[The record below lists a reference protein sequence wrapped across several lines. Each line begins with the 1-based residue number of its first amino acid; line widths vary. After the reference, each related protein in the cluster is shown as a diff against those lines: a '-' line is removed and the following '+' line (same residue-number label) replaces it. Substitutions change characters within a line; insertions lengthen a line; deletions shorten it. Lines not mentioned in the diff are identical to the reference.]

1 MAVTEGSTI
10 QITPDSLNTSYAK
23 YRKDLIQMP
32 TRALDEVAKYMS
44 RRLGV
49 RGKETVSELN
59 GDMQIGPY
67 SLTRVDENGVTI
79 KGRTLE
85 TYLGS
90 GIKPFEPNAVRES
103 IYGSNVF
110 QGDALKNQPITKLVG
125 AYLFAKVGESF
136 FNTLFTAKRNPGGKK
151 TADLYDGFKT
161 IADQE
166 IKNKNVS
173 TEKGNLFKTEAIT
186 NVNAVDALEA
196 FYDAADQKLKNTETF
211 MFLNSSELMRYDRAY
226 RSVYGSVNYN
236 KDFGKSKLDGCNNCT
251 LIGLDNIP
259 VGFKIITPGS
269 NMLIGLAT
277 EGTNCKFEFE
287 KSLTSHFLIDF
298 VATMYFGTQFESI
311 SKERILFGYDEIPS
325 AV

>member
-23 YRKDLIQMP
+23 YRKDLILMP

-49 RGKETVSELN
+49 RGKETVGEAN

-67 SLTRVDENGVTI
+67 SLTRVDEDGVTI
-79 KGRTLE
+79 TGRTLE

-90 GIKPFEPNAVRES
+90 GVKPFEPNAVRES

-110 QGDALKNQPITKLVG
+110 QGDALKNQPITKLIG

-151 TADLYDGFKT
+151 TVDLYDGFKT

-166 IKNKNVS
+166 IKNKSVS

-196 FYDAADQKLKNTETF
+196 FYDAADQKLKNTKTF

-236 KDFGKSKLDGCNNCT
+236 KEFSKSKLDGCNNCT

-311 SKERILFGYDEIPS
+311 SKERILFGYDEIPA

>member
-23 YRKDLIQMP
+23 YRKDLIQIP
-32 TRALDEVAKYMS
+32 SRALDEVAKYMS

-49 RGKETVSELN
+49 RGKETVGELN
-59 GDMQIGPY
+59 GDMEIGPY

-79 KGRTLE
+79 TGRTLE
-85 TYLGS
+85 TFLGS
-90 GIKPFEPNAVRES
+90 GVKPFEPNAVRES

-125 AYLFAKVGESF
+125 AFLFGKVGESF
-136 FNTLFTAKRNPGGKK
+136 FKSLFTAKRNEAGKK
-151 TADLYDGFKT
+151 TEELFNGFKT
-161 IADQE
+161 IGDQE
-166 IKNKNVS
+166 IKNKSISV
-173 TEKGNLFKTEAIT
+173 EKGNLFKTTAIT
-186 NVNAVDALEA
+186 NVNAVDVLEA
-196 FYDAADQKLKNTETF
+196 FYDAADQKLKNTKTY
-211 MFLNSSELMRYDRAY
+211 MFLNSSELMKYNRAY
-226 RSVYGSVNYN
+226 RSIYGSVNYN
-236 KDFGKSKLDGCNNCT
+236 NEFTKAKLDGCNNCT

-311 SKERILFGYDEIPS
+311 SKERLLLGYDEIPTE
-325 AV
+325 

>member
-23 YRKDLIQMP
+23 FRKELIQMP

-44 RRLGV
+44 RRVGV
-49 RGKETVSELN
+49 RGKETVGELN

-79 KGRTLE
+79 TGRTLE

-90 GIKPFEPNAVRES
+90 GVKPFEPNAVRES
-103 IYGSNVF
+103 IYGSDVF

-136 FNTLFTAKRNPGGKK
+136 FNTLFTAKRNPGGKN

-166 IKNKNVS
+166 IKNKTVS
-173 TEKGNLFKTEAIT
+173 TEKGNIFKTTAIT

-196 FYDAADQKLKNTETF
+196 FYDAADQKLKNTKTF
-211 MFLNSSELMRYDRAY
+211 MFLNSSELMHYDRAY

-236 KDFGKSKLDGCNNCT
+236 KEFGKSKLDGCNNCT

-259 VGFKIITPGS
+259 VGFKVITPGS

-277 EGTNCKFEFE
+277 EGTNCNFEF
-287 KSLTSHFLIDF
+287 KDSLTSHFLIDF

-311 SKERILFGYDEIPS
+311 SKERILFGYDEIP
-325 AV
+325 ATE

>member
-10 QITPDSLNTSYAK
+10 KITPDSLNTSYAK
-23 YRKDLIQMP
+23 YRKDLILMP

-49 RGKETVSELN
+49 RGKETVGEAN

-67 SLTRVDENGVTI
+67 SLTRVDEDGVTI
-79 KGRTLE
+79 TGRTLE

-90 GIKPFEPNAVRES
+90 GVKPFEPNAVRES

-110 QGDALKNQPITKLVG
+110 QGDALKNQPITKLIG

-151 TADLYDGFKT
+151 TVDLYEGFKT

-166 IKNKNVS
+166 IKNKSVS

-196 FYDAADQKLKNTETF
+196 FYDAADQKLKNTKTF

-226 RSVYGSVNYN
+226 RSVYGSVNYT
-236 KDFGKSKLDGCNNCT
+236 KEFGKSKLDGCNNCT

-311 SKERILFGYDEIPS
+311 SKERILFGYDEIPA

>member
-23 YRKDLIQMP
+23 YRKDLILMP

-49 RGKETVSELN
+49 RGKETVGEAN

-67 SLTRVDENGVTI
+67 SLTRVDEDGVTI
-79 KGRTLE
+79 TGRTLE

-90 GIKPFEPNAVRES
+90 GVKPFEPNAVRES

-110 QGDALKNQPITKLVG
+110 QGDALKNQPITKLIG

-166 IKNKNVS
+166 TKNKNVS

-196 FYDAADQKLKNTETF
+196 FYDAADQKLKNTKTF

-236 KDFGKSKLDGCNNCT
+236 KEFGKSKLDGCTNCT

-311 SKERILFGYDEIPS
+311 SKERILFGYDEIP
-325 AV
+325 AVV

>member
-23 YRKDLIQMP
+23 YRKDLILMP

-49 RGKETVSELN
+49 RGKETVGEAN

-67 SLTRVDENGVTI
+67 SLTRVDEDGVTI
-79 KGRTLE
+79 TGRTLE

-90 GIKPFEPNAVRES
+90 GVKPFEPNAVSES

-110 QGDALKNQPITKLVG
+110 QGDALKNQPITKLIG

-196 FYDAADQKLKNTETF
+196 FYDAADQKLKNTKTF

-236 KDFGKSKLDGCNNCT
+236 KEFGKSKLDGCTNCT

-311 SKERILFGYDEIPS
+311 SKERILFGYDEIPA

>member
-23 YRKDLIQMP
+23 YRKDLILMP

-49 RGKETVSELN
+49 RGKETVGEAN

-67 SLTRVDENGVTI
+67 SLTRVDEDGVTI
-79 KGRTLE
+79 TGRTLE

-90 GIKPFEPNAVRES
+90 GVKPFEPNAVRES

-110 QGDALKNQPITKLVG
+110 QGDALKNQPITKLIG

-166 IKNKNVS
+166 IKNKSVS

-186 NVNAVDALEA
+186 NVNAVDVLEE
-196 FYDAADQKLKNTETF
+196 FYDAADQKLKNTKTF

-226 RSVYGSVNYN
+226 RSVYGNVNYN
-236 KDFGKSKLDGCNNCT
+236 KEFGKSKLDGCSNCT

-287 KSLTSHFLIDF
+287 KSLISHFLIDF

-311 SKERILFGYDEIPS
+311 SKERILFGYDEIPTL
-325 AV
+325 

>member
-49 RGKETVSELN
+49 RGKETVGELN

-79 KGRTLE
+79 TGRTLE

-90 GIKPFEPNAVRES
+90 GVKPFEPNAVRES

-125 AYLFAKVGESF
+125 AYLFAK
-136 FNTLFTAKRNPGGKK
+136 AKGGKVSSIRFSQLSETLGVRIPQISTMVSRLSRIRRSK
-151 TADLYDGFKT
+151 TR
-161 IADQE
+161 
-166 IKNKNVS
+166 VS
-173 TEKGNLFKTEAIT
+173 LQRRAT
-186 NVNAVDALEA
+186 
-196 FYDAADQKLKNTETF
+196 
-211 MFLNSSELMRYDRAY
+211 SSKQRPSQMSMLLMLWRHSTMLQT
-226 RSVYGSVNYN
+226 RS
-236 KDFGKSKLDGCNNCT
+236 
-251 LIGLDNIP
+251 
-259 VGFKIITPGS
+259 
-269 NMLIGLAT
+269 
-277 EGTNCKFEFE
+277 
-287 KSLTSHFLIDF
+287 
-298 VATMYFGTQFESI
+298 
-311 SKERILFGYDEIPS
+311 
-325 AV
+325 

>member
-49 RGKETVSELN
+49 RGKETVGELN

-79 KGRTLE
+79 TGRTLE

-90 GIKPFEPNAVRES
+90 GVKPFEPNAVRES

-136 FNTLFTAKRNPGGKK
+136 FNTLFTAKRNPGGKN
-151 TADLYDGFKT
+151 TADLYNGFKT

-166 IKNKNVS
+166 IKNKSVS
-173 TEKGNLFKTEAIT
+173 TEKGNLFNTTAMT
-186 NVNAVDALEA
+186 GVNAVDAVEE
-196 FYDAADQKLKNTETF
+196 FYDHADEKLKGTSTYMF
-211 MFLNSSELMRYDRAY
+211 MNSHELTLY
-226 RSVYGSVNYN
+226 RRCYRDKYGSVNWN
-236 KDFGKSKLDGCNNCT
+236 NEFNHNKLDGASNCT
-251 LIGLDNIP
+251 LVGLDNVP
-259 VGFKIITPGS
+259 AGYKIITPGS

-277 EGTNCKFEFE
+277 EGDKANFGVES
-287 KSLTSHFLIDF
+287 SLDSHFLVDF

-311 SKERILFGYDEIPS
+311 SKERILFGYDTIPS
-325 AV
+325 E